1 MSVKGSRSLFFN
13 SYLTQICCKVD
24 MMPTVYLAH
33 VVIVPTCAWCDLL
46 YFPLLLF
53 VQLCT

>member
-1 MSVKGSRSLFFN
+1 MSVKGSRSHFFY